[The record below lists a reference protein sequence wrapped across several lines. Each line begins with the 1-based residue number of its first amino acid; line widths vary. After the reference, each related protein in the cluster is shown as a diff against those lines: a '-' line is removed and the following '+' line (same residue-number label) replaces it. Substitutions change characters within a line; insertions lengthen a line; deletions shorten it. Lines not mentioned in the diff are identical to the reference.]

1 MEQQTYAL
9 LDIRGMMLKGLLGGE
24 DPDGTLNPEGK
35 TDNTA
40 QYGFYRFIDMHLMPV
55 LEATSPRSIIAAW
68 DGGSAHRKGLYPD
81 YKKKRGEREV
91 SETMKL
97 EMEKCEKLIQSL
109 LKSIGI
115 TQCKV
120 KGVEADDV
128 IAYLCQKLPGKKLVY
143 TGDADLIQLDDNT
156 VDVIYQGE
164 MVKLSSALP
173 NPRTIAIVK
182 SLVGDS
188 SDEYPGIKGFGDAK
202 ITAIVEEFGAD
213 ALLDLEECV
222 CTGEYGL
229 VQEAMDAAVDPQARK
244 GFELILAGLDQWPL
258 MYELAILH
266 PELCE
271 GVRQK
276 QFIKIDWVKRVPN
289 FHTMS
294 AVLEEG
300 GCRPEFIDKFSQYT
314 PVYELV
320 TKDNWD
326 GFVDRFTAELD
337 RTPFF
342 AFDYESVDVLKHP
355 AFNEAKRSAGDY
367 VDVLSQS
374 ITGMS
379 ICYGEHLQYTSY
391 ICVDHANTDNV
402 MDEYLK
408 DILETVEESGKDLVA
423 HNAPFELAL
432 TDTNFLWQPKDIL
445 DTRLFSHYVDENES
459 NHLKDLSKQYLRYQ
473 QASYKDTLEKAGVDN
488 MQQLTGEQVLVYGCD
503 DSLVTAQLFDLFY
516 IITNLEGTYDF
527 CARQETATNAVL
539 YEGFESGLRIDY
551 DRLEELRVEDLATFD
566 TDMATLRSLLA
577 ENCSTPDNSRAQ
589 ELLNELT
596 EFTAAKMKMDGKS
609 SSAIEHKLEEMTTT
623 YELATQYRPLV
634 EVAKEVKFTPTAL
647 QITKLAQKQF
657 GLTSELKGVTPNKIT
672 EFLSEA
678 AEETA
683 DREAPDSMEL
693 VLFMQCLAAASTEL
707 KKRDGIYF
715 DAFLD
720 NCMTLMKRDAPTERH
735 GDELNLDSPQQMQQ
749 LLYCKLGLP
758 IRMHGKMKHGST
770 RDKLGYREG
779 SPSTDDMAIDTALA
793 EDCPEGDWRRL
804 ALLSLKEAKAAN
816 TRRKNYWRPYPLW
829 QHPRDGNVHGSII
842 NCGTVTKR
850 FTGSNPNELQLSGKD
865 GGRVRSIVVPKR
877 EGDVILS
884 PDFNGEELRITASLS
899 HDPVMTDAYTGEVQ
913 RDLHSITAAAISGA
927 VLHREAPQ
935 LMEQIQ
941 FELIDGLNTMVY
953 EDFLSWLK
961 HDDEDTATLFK
972 NIRKL
977 AKGVNFL
984 LIYVGGPGTLSRNLG
999 VPYEV
1004 AEQFLYAALKA
1015 YPRLGPWQEE
1025 SVLFAQEHGYVLTSY
1040 GNRRHL
1046 GDGLFSDD
1054 AGVRTRLERQAVNSQ
1069 VQGTGSDI
1077 MKVVLSGIRDARL
1090 FEQTGASLIVA
1101 PYDEIAVSVPRSAA
1115 WDCWLGM
1122 QDIMT
1127 LTPPGHV
1134 VPQLP
1139 ELKAGALNWG
1149 QLVELGA
1156 FPTREAFEAMLDE
1169 QLAERAAA

>member
-1 MEQQTYAL
+1 MKPQSYAL

-24 DPDGTLNPEGK
+24 DPDGTLNPEGG

-40 QYGFYRFIDMHLMPV
+40 QYGFYRFIDMHLLPV
-55 LEATSPRSIIAAW
+55 LEAVSPRSIIATW
-68 DGGSAHRKGLYPD
+68 DGGSAHRKGLFPD
-81 YKKKRGEREV
+81 YKKKRGERVV

-97 EMEKCEKLIQSL
+97 EMEKCEKLIQDL
-109 LKSIGI
+109 LKSIGA

-143 TGDADLIQLDDNT
+143 TGDADLIQLDNDQ

-164 MVKLSSALP
+164 MIKLSSGHTAP
-173 NPRTIAIVK
+173 EYVAITK

-188 SDEYPGIKGFGDAK
+188 SDEYPGIVGFGPAK
-202 ITAIVEEFGAD
+202 ILDLIAEFGED
-213 ALLDLEECV
+213 VLQDLEECV
-222 CTGEYGL
+222 RTKDFSAIREAERSTSNPKALKALDLIMTG
-229 VQEAMDAAVDPQARK
+229 V
-244 GFELILAGLDQWPL
+244 DQWPL
-258 MYELAILH
+258 MYELALLH

-276 QFIKIDWVKRVPN
+276 KFVTIDWVKRVPN
-289 FHTMS
+289 YHTMS
-294 AVLEEG
+294 AVLEAG
-300 GCRPEFIDKFSQYT
+300 GCKPEFMDKFSQYT

-342 AFDYESVDVLKHP
+342 AFDYESVDVLKHAP
-355 AFNEAKRSAGDY
+355 FNEAKRSGGDY

-391 ICVDHANTDNV
+391 ICVDHANTENV

-432 TDTNFLWQPKDIL
+432 TDTNFLWKPKDIL

-459 NHLKDLSKQYLRYQ
+459 HHLKDLSKRVLHYQ
-473 QASYKDTLEKAGVDN
+473 QTSYKDTLEAAGVDN
-488 MQQLTGEQVLVYGCD
+488 MQQMSGEQVLVYGCD

-516 IITNLEGTYDF
+516 IITHLEGTYDF
-527 CARQETATNAVL
+527 CAKQETATNAVL

-551 DRLEELRVEDLATFD
+551 DRLDELAAEDLVTFD
-566 TDMATLRSLLA
+566 TNMETLRSVLA
-577 ENCSTPDNSRAQ
+577 EHCSTPDKGRSQ

-596 EFTAAKMKMDGKS
+596 EFTAAKMKLDGKS
-609 SSAIEHKLEEMTTT
+609 AAAIEQKLEEMVTT

-634 EVAKEVKFTPTAL
+634 EIAKEVKFTPTAL
-647 QITKLAQKQF
+647 QITKLMQTEF
-657 GLTSELKGVTPNKIT
+657 GITATMEGVTPNKIT
-672 EFLSEA
+672 EFLGA
-678 AEETA
+678 VYEELKDDEVPA
-683 DREAPDSMEL
+683 YMERTVFL
-693 VLFMQCLAAASTEL
+693 QCLAAASTEL
-707 KKRDGIYF
+707 KKRNGIFF
-715 DAFLD
+715 DQFLD
-720 NCMTLMKRDAPTERH
+720 ECMKLAEKGAPREIH
-735 GDELNLDSPQQMQQ
+735 GDELNLDSPVQMQQ
-749 LLYCKLGLP
+749 LLYCKLGLE
-758 IRMHGKMKHGST
+758 IRMHGKMQHGST
-770 RDKLGYREG
+770 REKLGYREG
-779 SPSTDDMAIDTALA
+779 SPSTDDKAIDTALA
-793 EDCPEGDWRRL
+793 EDCPEGDWRREALL
-804 ALLSLKEAKAAN
+804 ALKAAKAAN

-829 QHPRDGNVHGSII
+829 KHPRDGNVHGGII

-865 GGRVRSIVVPKR
+865 GGRVRSIILPKKD
-877 EGDVILS
+877 GDVILS
-884 PDFNGEELRITASLS
+884 PDFNGEELRITAALS
-899 HDPVMTDAYTGEVQ
+899 GDPVMTDAYIGEVR

-927 VLHREAPQ
+927 ILHREAPQ
-935 LMEQIQ
+935 LMEQIDFQ
-941 FELIDGLNTMVY
+941 LINGLNTMVY
-953 EDFLSWLK
+953 DDFLWWLG
-961 HDDEDTATLFK
+961 HEDKATADVFK

-999 VPYEV
+999 VPYNV
-1004 AEQFLYAALKA
+1004 AEQFLAATMA
-1015 YPRLGPWQEE
+1015 TYPRLEPWQAE
-1025 SVLFAQEHGYVLTSY
+1025 SILFAQEHGYVLTSY
-1040 GNRRHL
+1040 GNRRHI
-1046 GDGLFSDD
+1046 GDDIFSNDN
-1054 AGVRTRLERQAVNSQ
+1054 GVRTRMERQAVNSQ

-1077 MKVVLSGIRDARL
+1077 MKQVMYDVREQRL
-1090 FEQTGASLIVA
+1090 FENTGASLIVA

-1122 QDIMT
+1122 QEIMT
-1127 LTPPGHV
+1127 LTPPGHS

-1149 QLVELGA
+1149 QMVELGA
-1156 FPTREAFEAMLDE
+1156 FPSREAFDIMLDE
-1169 QLAERAAA
+1169 QLAKKAAA